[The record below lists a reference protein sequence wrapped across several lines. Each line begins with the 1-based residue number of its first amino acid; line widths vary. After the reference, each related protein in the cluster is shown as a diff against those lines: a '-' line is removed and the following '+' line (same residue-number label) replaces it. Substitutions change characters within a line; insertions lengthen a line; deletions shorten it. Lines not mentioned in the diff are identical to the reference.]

1 MPKAYMDIADKN
13 SPLANP
19 FQTFDYREFLCGWL
33 SAGINITVTYPLY
46 KTIFRQVRT
55 SLIEDFRC
63 AKIKDLF

>member
-13 SPLANP
+13 SPLADP

-46 KTIFRQVRT
+46 KTIFRQAWK
-55 SLIEDFRC
+55 SY
-63 AKIKDLF
+63 